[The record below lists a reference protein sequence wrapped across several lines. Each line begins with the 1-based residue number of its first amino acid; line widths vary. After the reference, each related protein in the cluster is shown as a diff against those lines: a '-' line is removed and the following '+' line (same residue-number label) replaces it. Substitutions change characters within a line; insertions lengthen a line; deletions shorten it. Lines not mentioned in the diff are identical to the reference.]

1 MKALL
6 LNYWDRLRSSFWFVP
21 AAMAC
26 LAAALALSA
35 VAIDEAAGD
44 DWLQR
49 LGWGYSGGAEGAS
62 LLLGTV
68 AGSMIAIA
76 GTVFSMTLVAMS
88 LASSQL
94 GPRLLRN
101 FMRDTANQVVLGT
114 FVATFVYSLLV
125 LRTIRRA
132 DEVAFVPHLSVSIG
146 VLLAMVSIG
155 VLIYFI
161 HHVSVSIQADEV
173 IAHVGRELED
183 GIDRLFPGHLGQP
196 GGETSD
202 PPNPA
207 GLPAVFAR
215 EARPV
220 GAAEDGYLQL
230 IDGDALMAL
239 ASRADL
245 LLQLERRPGHYLV
258 KGQTMVMVWP
268 GDRVTDALVDQ
279 LNDAFVFGNQRTA
292 TQDVEFSLH
301 QLVEI
306 AVRALSPG
314 INDPFTA
321 IACVDRL
328 GSALC
333 RLARR
338 DALAAQTARRRLR
351 PGEPT
356 HAAAGPTLASRAG
369 PSALAYPPMAGS
381 AGGRRGCGRPGAAGF
396 HPRAPV
402 RLAVSRQRRVAGQRK
417 REPSCR
423 HAACRPKHRRVA
435 RGSRRQIPPA
445 APEWHRRRA
454 VRRHGRLRRGGAA
467 GAVKLT
473 RDPGAAWPTVCVR
486 WRTDKRPFAAPT
498 RTMSIPSSAIYDYIV
513 RELAPTE
520 HEPDEAPI
528 TIVCEPLSGAE
539 GSGPRG
545 KISMRLKA
553 GTTPEE
559 ARDIASSLQA
569 KAKGLCQLEAS
580 GDGAA

>member
-1 MKALL
+1 
-6 LNYWDRLRSSFWFVP
+6 
-21 AAMAC
+21 MAC

-35 VAIDEAAGD
+35 VAIDEGAGD

-76 GTVFSMTLVAMS
+76 GTVFSMTLVALS

-114 FVATFVYSLLV
+114 FVATFVYCLLV

-183 GIDRLFPGHLGQP
+183 GIDRLFPGRLGQP
-196 GGETSD
+196 GSETSAS
-202 PPNPA
+202 PNTA
-207 GLPAVFAR
+207 ELPAAFAR

-239 ASRADL
+239 ASREDL

-268 GDRVTDALVDQ
+268 GDRVTDALVGQ

-338 DALAAQTARRRLR
+338 DAPSPLRYDDEGRLR
-351 PGEPT
+351 LVAPGSGFAGMVDAAFNQIRQSARSNPAVAIRMLDVIAQIAGHVQHKRDAACLQR
-356 HAAAGPTLASRAG
+356 HAG
-369 PSALAYPPMAGS
+369 MIV
-381 AGGRRGCGRPGAAGF
+381 RGARDAVPEADD
-396 HPRAPV
+396 
-402 RLAVSRQRRVAGQRK
+402 RLAV
-417 REPSCR
+417 
-423 HAACRPKHRRVA
+423 
-435 RGSRRQIPPA
+435 
-445 APEWHRRRA
+445 
-454 VRRHGRLRRGGAA
+454 
-467 GAVKLT
+467 
-473 RDPGAAWPTVCVR
+473 
-486 WRTDKRPFAAPT
+486 
-498 RTMSIPSSAIYDYIV
+498 
-513 RELAPTE
+513 
-520 HEPDEAPI
+520 
-528 TIVCEPLSGAE
+528 
-539 GSGPRG
+539 
-545 KISMRLKA
+545 
-553 GTTPEE
+553 E
-559 ARDIASSLQA
+559 ARFTVADRVLRSLH
-569 KAKGLCQLEAS
+569 G
-580 GDGAA
+580 